1 MTDDGDDRDHSGGPT
16 EFDARVATLHDH
28 LVATEALPIDH
39 RANRWLGEAEAV
51 AADLHHNDATLEVV
65 RDRASHVVRLLE
77 SAGDTGSDE
86 ADEHVAAAL
95 DIARTLAGDSPGS
108 K

>member
-1 MTDDGDDRDHSGGPT
+1 MAHDADEADDTAPSDG
-16 EFDARVATLHDH
+16 RVAALYDH
-28 LVATEALPIDH
+28 LAATEALPIDH

-51 AADLHHNDATLEVV
+51 AADLHHNDASPEVV
-65 RDRASHVVRLLE
+65 RERASHVVHLLE

-95 DIARTLAGDSPGS
+95 TLARELADHEASS